1 MRSFLL
7 ALLLAINTVVL
18 ADELVG
24 FAAFENGDYTTAYP
38 HLMQAA
44 KEGNEEA
51 MYLLGRMY
59 QYGYGVT
66 TNYEEA
72 RNWYQKAAD
81 KNNALA
87 Q

>member
-1 MRSFLL
+1 MQGFVL
-7 ALLLAINTVVL
+7 ALLLAISSSVF

-59 QYGYGVT
+59 Q
-66 TNYEEA
+66 
-72 RNWYQKAAD
+72 
-81 KNNALA
+81 
-87 Q
+87 